1 MHICL
6 SNWVVFNP
14 NSHIYIDIHK
24 LCVLFSLLLGITNTI
39 SHLLIY
45 IYMYKIYTYSR
56 MKISINIDILILES
70 YRYIEN
76 YICGYFDKNI
86 NELKIVQN
94 S

>member
-1 MHICL
+1 
-6 SNWVVFNP
+6 
-14 NSHIYIDIHK
+14 
-24 LCVLFSLLLGITNTI
+24 
-39 SHLLIY
+39 
-45 IYMYKIYTYSR
+45 MYKIYTYSR

-76 YICGYFDKNI
+76 YIYGYFDKSI